1 MSSYDG
7 NRPASDASGI
17 RGQTPEPELGPGK
30 QSLTAL
36 PLHGHAGSPAPGPGK
51 QSLTALPLHGHAG
64 SPAPGPGKQTLV
76 ELIRAP
82 VQRRQSGAPDEAAHR
97 PSALETEWAGWIQ
110 RVAGREPPDGAS
122 TVHAAAAQGVATPA
136 SALPHAEAI
145 QRSFGRHDISSVQAH
160 TGPEA
165 AASTRAMGADA
176 YATGDHVVLGRG
188 TDLHTVAHEAAHV
201 VQQRGGVQLKGGV
214 GAAGDPYERHADA
227 VADAV
232 VAGASAEA
240 LLDAAPGGG
249 IATPA
254 VQRKADRAA
263 PESASRSP
271 ATGATPQAGHTQ
283 APDLRGAPYQWVPG
297 TFNLW
302 VSREWFRSASDFA
315 VDGSQWVAPS
325 RIQELLGV
333 LRDKGILTW
342 APPDRLAKAADRLG
356 IEAGE
361 APVVLVHLRTSAFDA
376 IGLPPGTSALVGKGS
391 GHGLDAVLAIPNASA
406 EEGTQFPLSPP
417 ARQQLV
423 TALEAFT
430 HLAMVPAERQKIL
443 DTELKA
449 KLGAGTAW
457 FTLDAA
463 ICAQLFGKA
472 EYEQWLKK
480 PAGKAELQFDVAAG
494 DQSFGDL
501 APEEVTYIKTWL
513 KQHLPGGASGSA
525 VAMSRDLLV
534 ALHKLDALPTP
545 ERARVLATLHGTD
558 KAPKETHDTQLSGGL
573 LERLMD
579 RAKFDEER
587 EAAGFERPKKEG
599 HERRPVFDQPFP
611 AQIRELNG
619 LVIAGEPVDF
629 TLLIDWPVA
638 YTADQESEYTW
649 RPQRATVDWLFER
662 DKDTEKRQER
672 QTSQIGWKD
681 NGQTTHAFKL
691 DPGEDTGTWTV
702 HAFVQHNFFQP
713 KHLVRQVEVKSE
725 QKRLEETRKEAFH
738 PLGQPTIADAD
749 YDFSTSTFNEFFGDH
764 DQDHGRRFRG
774 ELPKDFQRRSPEE
787 RKATLEGEIKT
798 NEAMLEYL
806 RKEGTHPE
814 AVAACEHYLARLR
827 DATKSM
833 DADVKGGWQP
843 FELRGTFLGRGN
855 HVGDGPLDLY
865 GAVQRQ
871 SHVVPSDG
879 SEPVK
884 YEQVHVQIRDL
895 SRRLEAEN
903 YRFEGS
909 GNTFEQALEAA
920 FVDLC
925 KKYPGGKLS
934 ILAEGFEPEGKA
946 ATGKT
951 VGFELDTG
959 TAWKDVK
966 AEVLDPAVNVAVN
979 IAGAIAAIFAPEIAL
994 PLLFLY
1000 NEAQNVDQLV
1010 DEVDSGN
1017 FTLKSAGLHLA
1028 QLGLDLL
1035 PMAGQAPIFRTSKA
1049 VFGMFHVAGLSGQV
1063 LLMKAQVEQQ
1073 IVQIRDGMVKD
1084 TAKLF
1089 TEYVDLEKSTD
1100 ASDPRR
1106 AQMKAELDQR
1116 SEQIRQAALGAWSDA
1131 LKNLAVVAV
1140 PAHLAGA
1147 IHEQVRIGHVADL
1160 ESSGRFVHV
1169 DGVDPHYDPRG
1180 GKIVGDQSRMDRTA
1194 IRQLTQEQD
1203 AHMREIGARLADRLG
1218 VDPARIVLKPGD
1230 HDQIWRDGDTIQ
1242 VRYAPSTEPE
1252 HALAGWERNAREQKL
1267 GAPGRPQDHR
1277 REPAHEASGNDHSR
1291 TWTDHETLSETAKVE
1306 PELAAGHSAAHE
1318 TTAAAVAGSEFRGG
1332 VRAGDAA
1339 AVISSAHSVF
1349 EAAAKRFGDV
1359 KSVEKVSSAHVD
1371 LTAPGGGEEKVHL
1384 DNTYLLTMKDSS
1396 AFTMRVTSGP
1406 IGGDAL
1412 ARTVVNTTKVGTN
1425 KVSRA
1430 GEPSP
1435 VTVHIEGRYVVQL
1448 NETIDPANAER
1459 ALAHEVG
1466 EILAQRELAASD
1478 RLLEPDVLRQGDPP
1492 RPGAQL
1498 SPHDRGRLAEVKVL
1512 AEKVNAGDVSA
1523 TRELLAL
1530 VEELGLRDGAGANE
1544 RRQLVR
1550 QALGDD
1556 TPSNQ
1561 ALEKTWRPDAQLE
1574 PDLKTKLDAVREGRE
1589 HYSAEVAARQIADRP
1604 IHDLPDAQPEPGSLI
1619 TPERAHEMAIE
1630 AALARAARSAET
1642 IHGLRADANRQPG
1655 SAPKVQNVQIGG
1667 GAALAARD
1675 RGTLLIDARGRWQ
1688 ADASDRIAQT
1698 ANQLAG
1704 LKSAGIGDPFQ
1715 FARPNERVPMSA
1727 IRYWEDTIAAL
1738 GPVIDGEV
1746 TGIAIDDAGKTVLTI
1761 KTNDGGPP
1769 LHVEVEGSIAM
1780 ATGFP
1785 VERLPGTPRR
1795 MSPELAVDQI
1805 RRALQKIIDDPVTN
1819 NERRAQVRSAQQE
1832 LADVT
1837 GIESKPGQR
1846 GDDLAK
1852 VNEVLKRHHLDGV
1865 VAADPDLTGARE
1877 MVIAG
1882 EKWHKLAADHP
1893 DKMVLGDMANLESM
1907 NPMATDKWIIGGL
1920 GGTGISA
1927 AETVL
1932 AKNDHA
1938 HVSMVGD
1945 KPPAGLIENDQ
1956 FMKILKAHADGPT
1969 VARMKEIT
1977 GIEIASGDGRFTLV
1991 FGVELE
1997 TPSMNARGQVRA
2009 TGKHNP
2015 AGWVPPGYTDRDNP
2029 IVGGGYI
2036 SAIGRESQLP
2046 PVAAALKDSVEASGG
2061 RMTMEPMYDSNDQY
2075 THYRL
2080 HAFDAAGTELRK
2092 LDITGAASRFPP
2104 WELMEASP
2112 EEIAAARDLFWR
2124 ANDLDAPPE
2133 SGNFDGGFVASANQA
2148 SRYAKAKRAGSF

>member
-7 NRPASDASGI
+7 NRPASDASAI
-17 RGQTPEPELGPGK
+17 RGPTPEPELGPGK
-30 QSLTAL
+30 ESRTA
-36 PLHGHAGSPAPGPGK
+36 PPVHGRAGSPAPGPGK
-51 QSLTALPLHGHAG
+51 QSLTAPPLHGHAG

-76 ELIRAP
+76 ELIPAP
-82 VQRRQSGAPDEAAHR
+82 VQRRQGGAPAEAEFR

-110 RVAGREPPDGAS
+110 RVAGREPPNGAS

-136 SALPHAEAI
+136 STLPHAETI
-145 QRSFGRHDISSVQAH
+145 QRSFGRHDVSSVQAH

-176 YATGDHVVLGRG
+176 YATGDHVVLGQG

-232 VAGASAEA
+232 VAGRSAEA

-249 IATPA
+249 SATPA
-254 VQRKADRAA
+254 VQREADRASPA
-263 PESASRSP
+263 SASRSP
-271 ATGATPQAGHTQ
+271 ATGAKPQAGHAQ
-283 APDLRGAPYQWVPG
+283 APDLHGAPYQWVPG

-325 RIQELLGV
+325 RIHELLGV
-333 LRDKGILTW
+333 LRDNGILTW
-342 APPDRLAKAADRLG
+342 APPERLAKAADRLG

-361 APVVLVHLRTSAFDA
+361 SPVVLVHLRTSAFDA
-376 IGLPPGTSALVGKGS
+376 IGLPPGTSAIVGKTS
-391 GHGLDAVLAIPNASA
+391 SHGLDAVIAIPTGSA
-406 EEGTQFPLSPP
+406 EEGMQFPLSPP

-423 TALEAFT
+423 TALEGFT
-430 HLAMVPAERQKIL
+430 QLAMVPAERQKIL

-501 APEEVTYIKTWL
+501 TPEEVTYIKTWL
-513 KQHLPGGASGSA
+513 KQHLPGGASRSA
-525 VAMSRDLLV
+525 VAMSRNLLD

-545 ERARVLATLHGTD
+545 QRARVLAMLHGAD
-558 KAPKETHDTQLSGGL
+558 KAPQEAHDTQLSGGL

-629 TLLIDWPVA
+629 TLLVDWPVA

-691 DPGEDTGTWTV
+691 DPGEDAGTWTV

-725 QKRLEETRKEAFH
+725 QKRLEETRKEAFQ
-738 PLGQPTIADAD
+738 PLGQPAIADAD
-749 YDFSTSTFNEFFGDH
+749 YDFSTSTFNEVFGDH
-764 DQDHGRRFRG
+764 DQDHGLRFRG

-787 RKATLEGEIKT
+787 RKATLEREIKT

-833 DADVKGGWQP
+833 DADVKSGWQP

-855 HVGDGPLDLY
+855 HFGDGPLDLY
-865 GAVQRQ
+865 GAVQHQ

-879 SEPVK
+879 SEPAT

-934 ILAEGFEPEGKA
+934 ILAEGFEPAGKA

-966 AEVLDPAVNVAVN
+966 TKVFDPAVNVAVN
-979 IAGAIAAIFAPEIAL
+979 VAGAIAAIFAPEIAL

-1035 PMAGQAPIFRTSKA
+1035 PMAGQAPIFRTSKT

-1063 LLMKAQVEQQ
+1063 LLMTAQVEQH

-1084 TAKLF
+1084 AAKLF

-1106 AQMKAELDQR
+1106 AQMKAEFDQR
-1116 SEQIRQAALGAWSDA
+1116 SEQIRQAAQGAWSAA
-1131 LKNLAVVAV
+1131 LKSFAVVAV

-1194 IRQLTQEQD
+1194 MRRLTQEQD

-1218 VDPARIVLKPGD
+1218 VDPERIVLKPGD
-1230 HDQIWRDGDTIQ
+1230 HNQIWRDGDTIQ

-1277 REPAHEASGNDHSR
+1277 REPAREASSNDHPR
-1291 TWTDHETLSETAKVE
+1291 TWADHETVSETAKVE
-1306 PELAAGHSAAHE
+1306 PELAAGRSVAHE
-1318 TTAAAVAGSEFRGG
+1318 TTAAAVPGSEFRGG
-1332 VRAGDAA
+1332 VLAGDPA
-1339 AVISSAHSVF
+1339 AVMTDAHAVF
-1349 EAAAKRFGDV
+1349 ESAAKRFGDV
-1359 KSVEKVSSAHVD
+1359 KSVEKASSAD
-1371 LTAPGGGEEKVHL
+1371 IGGGRKRYGWDEKL
-1384 DNTYLLTMKDSS
+1384 RIEDTYLVTMNDESS
-1396 AFTMRVTSGP
+1396 FTVRITSGP
-1406 IGGDAL
+1406 IGSDAV
-1412 ARTVVNTTKVGTN
+1412 ARTVVNTTKEGITRVTRPGAAEPAEA
-1425 KVSRA
+1425 KV
-1430 GEPSP
+1430 
-1435 VTVHIEGRYVVQL
+1435 VGRYVVQL
-1448 NETIDPANAER
+1448 NETMDPANAER
-1459 ALAHEVG
+1459 AIAHEVG
-1466 EILAQRELAASD
+1466 EILAERELARA
-1478 RLLEPDVLRQGDPP
+1478 RKVAGPDVLREGAAHE
-1492 RPGAQL
+1492 PGAGL
-1498 SPHDRGRLAEVKVL
+1498 SPHDRGRLGEIKVL
-1512 AEKVNAGDVSA
+1512 AEKVNAGDA
-1523 TRELLAL
+1523 AANREMIAL
-1530 VEELGLRDGAGANE
+1530 VEDLGLRDGSPGATE
-1544 RRQLVR
+1544 RRQLVVE
-1550 QALGDD
+1550 ALGDD
-1556 TPSNQ
+1556 GAAIR
-1561 ALEKTWRPDAQLE
+1561 ALETVGKPEGQLAPDVKAQLNS
-1574 PDLKTKLDAVREGRE
+1574 VREGRQQDLDRATARR
-1589 HYSAEVAARQIADRP
+1589 SAEKPLHA
-1604 IHDLPDAQPEPGSLI
+1604 LPDAQPESNQI
-1619 TPERAHEMAIE
+1619 VTPERAREMAIE
-1630 AALARAARSAET
+1630 AMLARADKSAET
-1642 IHGLRADANRQPG
+1642 LHRLRAEAAHLAEGQY
-1655 SAPKVQNVQIGG
+1655 PKIADVQIGG
-1667 GAALAARD
+1667 GASLAARD
-1675 RGTLLIDARGRWQ
+1675 PQTLLIDARGRWQ

-1704 LKSAGIGDPFQ
+1704 LKAAGVGDPFQ
-1715 FARPNERVPMSA
+1715 FAKPNDRVPMSA
-1727 IRYWEDTIAAL
+1727 VRFWEDSIAAQ
-1738 GPVIDGEV
+1738 GPVIDGKV
-1746 TGIAIDDAGKTVLTI
+1746 TRIAIDDHGRTI
-1761 KTNDGGPP
+1761 ATIAPSDGSPP
-1769 LHVEVEGSIAM
+1769 VHVEIDGNIVA

-1785 VERLPGTPRR
+1785 VERIPGTPRA
-1795 MSPELAVDQI
+1795 MTPDKAVDQI
-1805 RRALQKIIDDPVTN
+1805 KTKLRGLNDDPSSN
-1819 NERRAQVRSAQQE
+1819 PALKRQVRKVLDEIGGLSGLE
-1832 LADVT
+1832 T
-1837 GIESKPGQR
+1837 KPGQR
-1846 GDDLAK
+1846 ERDLAT
-1852 VNEVLKRHHLDGV
+1852 VRQSLERHGLAHAMEAQAGDAYKMAV
-1865 VAADPDLTGARE
+1865 
-1877 MVIAG
+1877 AG
-1882 EKWHKLAADHP
+1882 EKWDKLRTEHP
-1893 DKMVLGDMANLESM
+1893 DKIVLGDMANLESM
-1907 NPMATDKWIIGGL
+1907 NPMATDNWVICGL
-1920 GGTGISA
+1920 GGTGLSA
-1927 AETVL
+1927 AEIVL
-1932 AKNDHA
+1932 TKNEHA
-1938 HVSMVGD
+1938 HVTMIGPEAPD
-1945 KPPAGLIENDQ
+1945 GLLENDQ
-1956 FMKILKAHADGPT
+1956 FMNVLRKRADAAT
-1969 VARMKEIT
+1969 VAKLKTLFGVDIPP
-1977 GIEIASGDGRFTLV
+1977 GDGRVSLV
-1991 FGVELE
+1991 FDVKTNSPTLD
-1997 TPSMNARGQVRA
+1997 SRGNVHITGQGLAASSVPVGYDANNNPLKRA
-2009 TGKHNP
+2009 
-2015 AGWVPPGYTDRDNP
+2015 
-2029 IVGGGYI
+2029 GGYI
-2036 SAIGRESQLP
+2036 SAIGREGQLP
-2046 PVAAALKDSVEASGG
+2046 PLAAALKDSVEAQDGK
-2061 RMTMEPMYDSNDQY
+2061 MTMTPMYDAEGHY

-2080 HAFDAAGTELRK
+2080 SVFDRSGTELREM
-2092 LDITGAASRFPP
+2092 DITGAASRFPP
-2104 WELMEASP
+2104 WELFDGDVEAEKTRFGKAS
-2112 EEIAAARDLFWR
+2112 
-2124 ANDLDAPPE
+2124 DLDAPAE
-2133 SGNFDGGFVASANQA
+2133 SGNFDGGFVSSATQA
-2148 SRYAKAKRAGSF
+2148 SRYAKAKNGGGFP